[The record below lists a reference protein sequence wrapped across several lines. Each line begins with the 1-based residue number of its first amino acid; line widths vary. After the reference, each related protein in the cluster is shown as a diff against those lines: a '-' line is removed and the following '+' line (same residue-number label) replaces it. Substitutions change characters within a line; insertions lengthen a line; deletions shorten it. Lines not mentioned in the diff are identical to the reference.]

1 MRGVALQIDHV
12 TNRFIQ
18 ECEQSDEYYPLAS
31 MERKIL
37 RSFVKW
43 IQLHFRIVIVPIDK
57 HMLCPMCGTELKE
70 PVDEEDGDDN
80 HLA

>member
-1 MRGVALQIDHV
+1 
-12 TNRFIQ
+12 
-18 ECEQSDEYYPLAS
+18 